1 MIINNEFVLYLLCF
15 GLLLFIGRTIFFIF
29 KNFLGLKW
37 GGCLMV
43 NIYTETPVVDVV
55 SIIDQY
61 FGVPSSTMVYDM
73 AILFSVMIFFIV
85 VYCILLLLFRK

>member
-1 MIINNEFVLYLLCF
+1 MIIDNEFVLYLLCF

-43 NIYTETPVVDVV
+43 NIYTETPVLDVV